1 MSLTLSCL
9 WERARAGRDRWNNRT
24 ASGIGN
30 KWWREKMFKQIDYT
44 MVVVS
49 DMDRAVEFY
58 RDRLGIPLKFQSP
71 DWTEFQTGA
80 TTLAL
85 HGGGVTP
92 TGPPAG
98 DPTKQ
103 AGSCSI
109 GFNVEDVD
117 KTYEELK
124 AKGIRFVMPPTQ
136 REGEGI
142 KLAVC
147 IDPDGLPIAFAQTI
161 AQTAAS

>member
-1 MSLTLSCL
+1 
-9 WERARAGRDRWNNRT
+9 
-24 ASGIGN
+24 
-30 KWWREKMFKQIDYT
+30 MFKQIDYT

-49 DMDRAVEFY
+49 EMQRSVEFY
-58 RDRLGIPLKFQSP
+58 RDKLGIPLKFQSP
-71 DWTEFQTGA
+71 DWTEFQTGT

-85 HGGGVTP
+85 HGGGVV
-92 TGPPAG
+92 GSAPPAG

-124 AKGIRFVMPPTQ
+124 AKGIQFVMPPTQ

-142 KLAVC
+142 KLAVGL
-147 IDPDGLPIAFAQTI
+147 DPDGLPIAFAQTI
-161 AQTAAS
+161 AEAAAS

>member
-1 MSLTLSCL
+1 
-9 WERARAGRDRWNNRT
+9 
-24 ASGIGN
+24 
-30 KWWREKMFKQIDYT
+30 MFTKIDYT

-49 DMDRAVEFY
+49 DMNRSVEFY

-71 DWTEFQTGA
+71 DWTEFLTGE

-85 HGGGVTP
+85 HGGGVPATSPP
-92 TGPPAG
+92 TG
-98 DPTKQ
+98 DPSKQ

-109 GFNVEDVD
+109 GFNVDDVD

-147 IDPDGLPIAFAQTI
+147 LDPDGLPIAIAQAI

>member
-1 MSLTLSCL
+1 
-9 WERARAGRDRWNNRT
+9 
-24 ASGIGN
+24 
-30 KWWREKMFKQIDYT
+30 MFQQIDYT

-49 DMDRAVEFY
+49 DMQRSVEFY
-58 RDRLGIPLKFQSP
+58 RDKLGIPLKFQSP
-71 DWTEFQTGA
+71 EWTEFATGT

-85 HGGGVTP
+85 HGGGVVPST
-92 TGPPAG
+92 PPAG
-98 DPTKQ
+98 DPTKT

-109 GFNVEDVD
+109 GFNVTDVD
-117 KTYEELK
+117 KTYEELQ
-124 AKGIRFVMPPTQ
+124 ARGIRFVMPPTQ

-161 AQTAAS
+161 AQTASN

>member
-1 MSLTLSCL
+1 
-9 WERARAGRDRWNNRT
+9 
-24 ASGIGN
+24 
-30 KWWREKMFKQIDYT
+30 MFTKIDYA

-49 DMDRAVEFY
+49 DMERSVEFY
-58 RDRLGIPLKFQSP
+58 RDRLGIPLRFQTP
-71 DWTEFQTGA
+71 DWTEFETGA

-85 HGGGVTP
+85 HGGGVAATA
-92 TGPPAG
+92 PPVG
-98 DPTKQ
+98 DPSKQ

-124 AKGIRFVMPPTQ
+124 AKGIRFVMPPMQ

-147 IDPDGLPIAFAQTI
+147 IDPDGLPIAIAQTI
-161 AQTAAS
+161 VQSAAG

>member
-1 MSLTLSCL
+1 
-9 WERARAGRDRWNNRT
+9 
-24 ASGIGN
+24 
-30 KWWREKMFKQIDYT
+30 MFNQIDYT

-49 DMDRAVEFY
+49 DMQRSVEFY
-58 RDRLGIPLKFQSP
+58 RDKLGIPLKFQSP

-85 HGGGVTP
+85 HGSGVSP
-92 TGPPAG
+92 TAPPAG

-117 KTYEELK
+117 KTYRELREK
-124 AKGIRFVMPPTQ
+124 AILFVMPPTQ

-142 KLAVC
+142 RLAVC
-147 IDPDGLPIAFAQTI
+147 VDPDGLAIAFAQAI